1 MEKQMN
7 KPLFMAYATQKGG
20 VGKTTFTVLTASY
33 LHYEKGLNVLVVDC
47 DYPQHSIF
55 QMREREVE
63 TVSKDGQLKALAYEQ
78 FTRLDKKAYPV
89 LKASADSA
97 MGIVEEFLN
106 QTSQIV
112 DLVLFDIPG
121 TVNTSGMYKLLL
133 ELDVFF
139 IPISAD
145 RVVLESSLNFA
156 KAISEMIKESPQKQ
170 LHLFWNLIDQREK
183 TALYTIYSKGIANL
197 GLSLLQTRIPD
208 TKRYRKEILR
218 AGQRPFR
225 STLFPPDKQMAKGSN
240 IVELINEILKILN
253 FKGHERS

>member
-78 FTRLDKKAYPV
+78 FTRLDKKAYSV
-89 LKASADSA
+89 LKASAESA
-97 MGIVEEFLN
+97 PEIVEEFLG
-106 QTSQIV
+106 QAPQVV

-121 TVNTSGMYKLLL
+121 TVNTSGMYKLLS
-133 ELDVFF
+133 EMDVFF

-156 KAISEMIKESPQKQ
+156 KAINAMIKATPQKQ
-170 LHLFWNLIDQREK
+170 LHLFWNLVDQREK
-183 TALYTIYSKGIANL
+183 TALYTFYRPGYPIPSDIGRKSSAPDNGRFVPHCFRRINKWQKEAT
-197 GLSLLQTRIPD
+197 LQ
-208 TKRYRKEILR
+208 
-218 AGQRPFR
+218 
-225 STLFPPDKQMAKGSN
+225 N
-240 IVELINEILKILN
+240 
-253 FKGHERS
+253 